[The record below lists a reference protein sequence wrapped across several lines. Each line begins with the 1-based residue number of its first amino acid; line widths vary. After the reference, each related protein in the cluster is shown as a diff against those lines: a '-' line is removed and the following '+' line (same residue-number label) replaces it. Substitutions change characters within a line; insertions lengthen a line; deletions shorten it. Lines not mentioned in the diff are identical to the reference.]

1 MEHCVDDFVI
11 EVRAAVEDE
20 VSRCGVVGNAL
31 RNCWITQALVGCLVT
46 WQCRIRRRSCAI
58 TKKQYGMSKVIVG
71 TVKRSIAAM
80 GILLPGRNQGCGS
93 RSMVAALWS
102 AKMISGS

>member
-1 MEHCVDDFVI
+1 MAFVEHRVDDFAI
-11 EVRAAVEDE
+11 EVRTAVEDE
-20 VSRCGVVGNAL
+20 VSRCGVVENAS

-71 TVKRSIAAM
+71 TVKKSIAA
-80 GILLPGRNQGCGS
+80 ITS
-93 RSMVAALWS
+93 R
-102 AKMISGS
+102 